1 MAVGS
6 RCSSPGTS
14 ISGLSMHSERAP
26 RDSAVVSM
34 AVRHSTLEEA
44 LPARVAPAET
54 SSLDLTLRALRPLLA
69 NPEVTELCINRPG
82 EAFLELRSGWRR
94 EALPFADFDW
104 CRWLA
109 KLVANSTRQRI
120 DEESPLLSAA
130 LPSGERIQIVL
141 PPATTPGSVAI
152 TIRRP
157 SDRVWTIEELARSGI
172 FRATRRASESLDE
185 TETELLRLLDAQ
197 SYEAFM
203 RLAVVSRKNI
213 LVSGPTGSGKT
224 TYTKAL
230 IREIPPNERLI
241 TIEDAQELVLDRH
254 PNHVRLFYSKDDQ
267 GLARVTPKQLLESCL
282 RMKPDRIL
290 LAELRAEEAF
300 DYLRNVNSGHP
311 GSITSVHAAS
321 AELAFEQLVLLVKQS
336 RGGQELPRADIK
348 QLLYLLVDVVIQF
361 GVERHRRFIKE
372 IWFEPSRKRR
382 SLAAVA

>member
-1 MAVGS
+1 MS
-6 RCSSPGTS
+6 
-14 ISGLSMHSERAP
+14 L
-26 RDSAVVSM
+26 
-34 AVRHSTLEEA
+34 EA
-44 LPARVAPAET
+44 LPVAPAHVAALQSADS

-82 EAFLELRSGWRR
+82 EAFVETRAGWRR

-104 CRWLA
+104 CRRLA

-120 DEESPLLSAA
+120 DEESPLLSAS
-130 LPSGERIQIVL
+130 LPTGERVQIVL
-141 PPATTPGSVAI
+141 PPATSAGSVAI

-157 SDRVWTIEELARSGI
+157 SDQVWSIAQLSESGLFKRAR
-172 FRATRRASESLDE
+172 RATGALDD
-185 TETELLRLLDAQ
+185 TEARLLKLLADEE
-197 SYEAFM
+197 YEAFM
-203 RLAVVSRKNI
+203 QLAVVSRKNI

-230 IREIPPNERLI
+230 IREIPPHERLI
-241 TIEDAQELVLDRH
+241 TIEDAKELVLDRH

-267 GLARVTPKQLLESCL
+267 GLSRVTPKQLLESCL

-321 AELAFEQLVLLVKQS
+321 AELAFEQMVLLVKQS
-336 RGGQELPRADIK
+336 RGGQELARADIK
-348 QLLYLLVDVVIQF
+348 NLLYLLVDVVIQF
-361 GVERHRRFIKE
+361 GVEHHERFVKE
-372 IWFEPSRKRR
+372 IWYDPERKRR
-382 SLAAVA
+382 SLAAAG